1 MAFVET
7 SVALPMLYAYALQK
21 NAAKGR
27 KRLKYAWKEDILES
41 MTIK

>member
-21 NAAKGR
+21 NAARGR
-27 KRLKYAWKEDILES
+27 KRLKYVWKEDVLES
-41 MTIK
+41 MSAK